1 MGSARILVFASRPQL
16 FEFAAH
22 VATAH
27 GTLPNTS
34 EIGTASFNICFAI
47 SRFDGPRSAARK
59 NLNSA
64 AWAFAAG

>member
-34 EIGTASFNICFAI
+34 EIGTASFNIWFAI
-47 SRFDGPRSAARK
+47 SRFAGPRSAHGSPEK
-59 NLNSA
+59 LE
-64 AWAFAAG
+64 